1 MSRTLFLASR
11 GGIMDMGIPLIAE
24 DARVPESAYMEWTCL
39 GRNLRITRR
48 LRRWSLMMYLVTII
62 AIWQ

>member
-11 GGIMDMGIPLIAE
+11 GGIMEMGIPLIAE

-48 LRRWSLMMYLVTII
+48 LH
-62 AIWQ
+62 